1 MKQIPTAT
9 QRGTATDFR
18 EVLQPSPFQIRID
31 EQCLVQDWM
40 SWNGYKTAR
49 VFDTLASEYFAIR
62 STCSVMDLTPMEKY
76 RITGP
81 DAQVFLNRLVTRDI
95 STLKPHR
102 VTYVIWCNDEGKVL
116 DDGTIFHLSEGDYR
130 LCSQHHQLDWLLLSS
145 LGFNVSIEQETHNIA
160 ALAIQGP
167 TSCAVLTA
175 AGMDGMDQLK
185 PFDIAY
191 MTLNGMDVMVSRTGF
206 TGDLGYEV
214 WADPDHATAVWD
226 AVFAVK
232 ERGLFDIRPIG
243 LGALEMV
250 RIEAGFIMP
259 GDDFNTAE
267 TAVRAG
273 RDRSPYELGL
283 AWLVNFEKPYF
294 TGKKAL
300 LAESKQPTARRLV
313 RLSVEGNKSPTD
325 AFLYD
330 GKDGSRIG
338 TIKSCVWSPILKT
351 NVSLADVE
359 FVKGKPPAQIWAE
372 IYYQK
377 ELEWRATWA
386 KCSIST
392 KPFWIHMRSS
402 VTPPEK
408 F

>member
-1 MKQIPTAT
+1 
-9 QRGTATDFR
+9 
-18 EVLQPSPFQIRID
+18 
-31 EQCLVQDWM
+31 
-40 SWNGYKTAR
+40 
-49 VFDTLASEYFAIR
+49 
-62 STCSVMDLTPMEKY
+62 MEKY

-81 DAQVFLNRLVTRDI
+81 DAMAFLNRLVTRDI
-95 STLKPHR
+95 SALKPRR

-145 LGFNVSIEQETHNIA
+145 LGFDVNIEQETHNIA
-160 ALAIQGP
+160 ALAVQGP
-167 TSCAVLTA
+167 TSCSVLTA
-175 AGMDGMDQLK
+175 AGVTGVEQLK
-185 PFDIAY
+185 PFDIGY
-191 MTLNGMDVMVSRTGF
+191 STLNGIDVMVSRTGF

-214 WADPDHATAVWD
+214 WADPTKALAVWD
-226 AVFAVK
+226 AIFAVK
-232 ERGLFDIRPIG
+232 EQGLFDIRPIG
-243 LGALEMV
+243 LGALDMV

-267 TAVRAG
+267 TAVRAD
-273 RDRSPYELGL
+273 RDRSPFELGL
-283 AWLVNFEKPYF
+283 AWLVSFKKPYF

-300 LAESKQPTARRLV
+300 LAESKMLTGRRLV
-313 RLSVEGNKSPTD
+313 RLSVEGNKTPTD

-330 GKDGSRIG
+330 SKGGSRIG
-338 TIKSCVWSPILKT
+338 TIKSCVWSPILKM

-359 FVKGKPPAQIWAE
+359 FVKGKPPENIWAE

-386 KCSIST
+386 KCTMST
-392 KPFWIHMRSS
+392 KPFWSHPRSS
-402 VTPPEK
+402 ITPPNK

>member
-1 MKQIPTAT
+1 MPTQT
-9 QRGTATDFR
+9 NSHPATDFR
-18 EVLQPSPFQIRID
+18 EVLQPSPFQARID

-49 VFDTLASEYFAIR
+49 VFDTLASEYFAVR

-81 DAQVFLNRLVTRDI
+81 DAMAFLNRLVTRDI
-95 STLKPHR
+95 SALKPRR

-145 LGFNVSIEQETHNIA
+145 LGFDVNIEQETHNIA
-160 ALAIQGP
+160 ALAVQGP
-167 TSCAVLTA
+167 TSCSVLTA
-175 AGMDGMDQLK
+175 AGIAGMEQLK
-185 PFDIAY
+185 PFDIGY
-191 MTLNGMDVMVSRTGF
+191 STLNGIDVMVSRTGF

-214 WADPDHATAVWD
+214 WADPTKALAVWD
-226 AVFAVK
+226 AIFAVK
-232 ERGLFDIRPIG
+232 EQGLFDIRPIG
-243 LGALEMV
+243 LGALDMV

-267 TAVRAG
+267 TAVRAD
-273 RDRSPYELGL
+273 RDRSPFELGL
-283 AWLVNFEKPYF
+283 AWLVSFKKPYF

-300 LAESKQPTARRLV
+300 LAESKMLTGRRLV
-313 RLSVEGNKSPTD
+313 RLSVEGNKTPTD

-330 GKDGSRIG
+330 SKGGSRIG
-338 TIKSCVWSPILKT
+338 TIKSCVWSPILKM

-359 FVKGKPPAQIWAE
+359 FVKGKPPENIWAE

-386 KCSIST
+386 KCTMST
-392 KPFWIHMRSS
+392 KPFWSHPRSS
-402 VTPPEK
+402 ITPPNK